1 MSAGVVTA
9 HLDEVRTV
17 SLHSDDVPDWKPLRH
32 ELGIGA
38 FGVNAW
44 VAKATGDP
52 AVERHDEKVAEGGAN
67 GHEELYVVL
76 RGHATFT
83 IDGEEVDAPAG
94 ALVFCGDPHTRR
106 GAVALEDGT
115 AVLVVG
121 GPEGAAGAISP
132 WEWYFGAAAHAN
144 RGDWRAAYDFASQG
158 LADHPDNASL
168 HFNLACYASMAGDR
182 EAALEH
188 LGRAI
193 ELDPQVREWAAT
205 DTDLDPIRDDPRFP
219 R

>member
-1 MSAGVVTA
+1 MAYRAVRLDDLERVDVAGV
-9 HLDEVRTV
+9 HLRPVRR
-17 SLHSDDVPDWKPLRH
+17 P
-32 ELGIGA
+32 LGITA
-38 FGVNAW
+38 FGANAYT
-44 VAKATGDP
+44 ADAGEQLIEEHTEDGG
-52 AVERHDEKVAEGGAN
+52 GGAG